1 MSIFSNKNITTRAIG
16 DLGEKQVEKLL
27 KKRGCKIC
35 AKNYRKPYGE
45 LDIVADDG
53 ELLLFVE
60 VKTRH
65 ANSMTM
71 GTDAVD
77 KRKIRRIIKTA
88 SAYLLEY
95 KLDRFCR
102 FDVAEVYFDSK
113 KLKPVKI
120 NYIENAFEAGEYY

>member
-16 DLGEKQVEKLL
+16 DLGEKHVEKFL

-35 AKNYRKPYGE
+35 ARNYRKPYGE

-95 KLDRFCR
+95 KLDRYCR

-113 KLKPVKI
+113 KQKPIKI